1 MTAGES
7 YTTSVHVDADP
18 ERVFDYF
25 TKPEAILR
33 WMGDYAV
40 LDPVPGGQFTLDIN
54 GVPVRGAYLAVDRPH
69 RLLLSWGHAGS
80 DRLPPGASTVEVT
93 LTPRDRGT
101 TVTVTHSGLPASEAP
116 QHRLG
121 WAHFLERLVAAATG
135 GDPGPGPL
143 GRSAASPAHRLA
155 RLAPTAGPPASDR
168 RRRAARRG
176 TVPAAPG
183 PCAAGAGG
191 P

>member
-1 MTAGES
+1 MTASEPS
-7 YTTSVHVDADP
+7 TTSVHIDAEP

-54 GVPVRGAYLAVDRPH
+54 GVPVRGRYLAVDRPH
-69 RLLLSWGHAGS
+69 RLLISWGHAGS
-80 DRLPPGASTVEVT
+80 DRLPPGASTLEVI

-101 TVTVTHSGLPASEAP
+101 TVTVVHSGLPALEAR

-121 WAHFLERLVAAATG
+121 WAHFLERLVAAAGG
-135 GDPGPGPL
+135 GDPGPDPW
-143 GRSAASPAHRLA
+143 AAV
-155 RLAPTAGPPASDR
+155 PPAPPTR
-168 RRRAARRG
+168 
-176 TVPAAPG
+176 
-183 PCAAGAGG
+183 
-191 P
+191 